1 MWEEDPDGELGLW
14 IDEDVFGLDAGKWIG
29 GGRKAV
35 VGEEP
40 LDTAAFEDAEGR
52 EELEDNPISIA
63 GLRIHLMKGLGKGM
77 RRSMV

>member
-63 GLRIHLMKGLGKGM
+63 KGIISEFPFLF
-77 RRSMV
+77 SQDLNF